1 MADENQVLEQEQTA
15 TEVVASTDPF
25 SEGAW
30 SETLPN
36 AAENTTQQNA
46 ATVENTTTETTTHET
61 VDDGRNF
68 LKEKLGFDDWDL
80 AKTELEKLK
89 NTPATVAEVKYENEV
104 SEKIH
109 KALLEGKTEELYSFL
124 EQQATLNKLTEGE
137 VTLSKA
143 AEIVKTAMKAKYAD
157 FDKEDIEYRFNKQ
170 FAIPKEPVQG
180 VSELDEEFET
190 RKADWERD
198 VKNAERELLM
208 EAKVLK
214 PELEKLKAELKLP
227 EIAKKESEV
236 QTQSQEDLDK
246 AIKYKETFLQTI
258 EPSVKSFAGFNVT
271 YKDEDVEITST
282 YSPSDDEKNI
292 VSSKLKLLAEH
303 DFNSNAIFAQ
313 RWVNDDNT
321 LNTVQI
327 AKDIMRL
334 ESEGK
339 IDQKL
344 VSDVVSKRLVEYR
357 KKTSNINV
365 EGSNGTFKP
374 EGEQNDPAK
383 MGEFFFSQ

>member
-46 ATVENTTTETTTHET
+46 ATAENTTTETTTHET
-61 VDDGRNF
+61 VEDGRNF

-109 KALLEGKTEELYSFL
+109 KALQEGKTEEVYYFL
-124 EQQATLNKLTEGE
+124 EQQAKLNNLTTGD
-137 VTLSKA
+137 VTVANA
-143 AEIVKTAMKAKYAD
+143 ADIVKAAMKAKYAD

-170 FAIPKEPVQG
+170 FGTPKEPVQG
-180 VSELDEEFET
+180 ISELDEEFEA
-190 RKADWERD
+190 RKFDWERN
-198 VKNAERELLM
+198 VKDAERELLM
-208 EAKVLK
+208 EAKVLR

-227 EIAKKESEV
+227 EIAKNESTA
-236 QTQSQEDLDK
+236 QAPTQEDLDSAK
-246 AIKYKETFLQTI
+246 KYKDTFLQTI
-258 EPSVKSFAGFNVT
+258 EPSLQSFTGFNVT

-282 YSPSDDEKNI
+282 YAPSDDEKGI
-292 VSSKLKLLAEH
+292 VSSKLKLLAEQN
-303 DFNSNAIFAQ
+303 FNSNALFSE

-321 LNTVQI
+321 LNTAQI
-327 AKDIMRL
+327 AKDILLL

-339 IDQKL
+339 IAQKF
-344 VSDVVSKRLVEYR
+344 VTDTVSKRLMEYR
-357 KKTSNINV
+357 KATSKINV
-365 EGSNGTFKP
+365 EGSNGTFQP
-374 EGEQNDPAK
+374 EGDKNDPAK